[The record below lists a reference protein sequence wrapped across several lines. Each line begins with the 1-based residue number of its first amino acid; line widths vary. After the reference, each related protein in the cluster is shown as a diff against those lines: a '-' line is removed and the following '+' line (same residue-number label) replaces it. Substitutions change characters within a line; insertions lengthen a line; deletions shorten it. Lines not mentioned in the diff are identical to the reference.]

1 MVKIVADSAI
11 PFAERF
17 FSHIGELNLLHGE
30 EINSESLT
38 DAEVLVC
45 RTVTTVNQQ
54 LLENS
59 NIKIVACPTSGVDH
73 VDLDY
78 LFKHSIQF
86 ACAPGSNARSVAEY
100 VVSALCVLADQK
112 GLDLSAKTFGIIG
125 CGNVGSLLQ
134 KFIQTMGLEC
144 LVYDPFLQKASSDGI
159 FCELEDIKR
168 ADIISLHVP
177 LTKTGPYPT
186 MGMLDQQFFQ
196 GMKKDAI
203 LVNTA
208 RGGVV
213 DEAALKIYLQSN
225 DVAMTVI
232 DVWENEPAID
242 HDLLVRADIATPHI
256 AGYSIDSKLR
266 ATKTVYEKACAHLQ
280 LDSYIDD
287 LDSVFPVDE
296 DHKISLSE
304 YENDLEALSMAVL
317 ASYDVRSDAAAIRRM
332 LEDNVTDHP
341 GYFSELRNN
350 YPIRREFSSLNINVS
365 KDADSL
371 REKLLRLGF
380 HTQ

>member
-1 MVKIVADSAI
+1 MLNIVADSAI

-17 FSHIGELNLLHGE
+17 FSHIGELNLLHAE
-30 EINSESLT
+30 EINSETLV
-38 DAEVLVC
+38 DADVLVC
-45 RTVTTVNQQ
+45 RTVTLVNQH

-59 NIKIVACPTSGVDH
+59 NIKVVASPTSGVDH

-78 LFKHSIQF
+78 LLNQSIHF

-100 VVSALCVLADQK
+100 VVSALCILADQK
-112 GLDLSAKTFGIIG
+112 GFDLSAKTVGIIG

-134 KFIQTMGLEC
+134 EFIQAMGIEC
-144 LVYDPFLQKASSDGI
+144 LVYDPFLQNGSSDGS
-159 FCELEDIKR
+159 FCELEDIKQ

-186 MGMLDQQFFQ
+186 IGMLDEQFFQ
-196 GMKKDAI
+196 TMNKDVI
-203 LVNTA
+203 LINTA

-213 DEAALKIYLQSN
+213 DEAALKTHLQGN
-225 DVAMTVI
+225 DATMIVI

-242 HDLLVRADIATPHI
+242 VELLLRTDIATPHI

-266 ATKTVYEKACAHLQ
+266 ATKTIFEKVCEHLQ
-280 LDSYIDD
+280 LDSHFDD
-287 LDSVFPVDE
+287 LQAVFPVE
-296 DHKISLSE
+296 EAHEISLNE
-304 YENDLEALSMAVL
+304 YENELDALSMAVL

-332 LEDNVTDHP
+332 LEDNVSDRAS
-341 GYFSELRNN
+341 YFSELRNN
-350 YPIRREFSSLNINVS
+350 YPIRREFSSLTINLL

-371 REKLLRLGF
+371 RQKLLRLGF
-380 HTQ
+380 HIQ